1 MIDSDLLTVI
11 ATVLLVTSE
20 VLPLLDCT
28 SVNGVLHGIF
38 MIVAKVARKML
49 NKQE

>member
-1 MIDSDLLTVI
+1 MIDSDLVTVL
-11 ATVLLVTSE
+11 ATVALVTSE
-20 VLPLLDCT
+20 VLPLMEFT